1 MDVAPRIE
9 LLGRRRVCR
18 NAVFEVFLDE
28 IVDQRARR
36 VSDYLSVVPL
46 RRDADGVTGV
56 AVLPV
61 RDGKFGLLRAFRHP
75 LGVAEWEIPKGFIDE
90 SERPALAAL
99 RELEEETGY
108 RSAESELLDLGCIA
122 PVPSVIRA
130 RVRLFAALQPGYSGN
145 SADADPGQGGL
156 EFFEPPVAFEMA
168 ARGEIEEPCTLVAM
182 YRLRDSA

>member
-75 LGVAEWEIPKGFIDE
+75 LGAAAWEIPKGFIDE

-108 RSAESELLDLGCIA
+108 RSSERDLRDLGSIA
-122 PVPSVIRA
+122 PVPAVIRA
-130 RVRLFAALQPGYSGN
+130 RVRLFAAVQPVLSGT
-145 SADADPGQGGL
+145 AGDVDPGQGAL
-156 EFFEPPVAFEMA
+156 KYFEPKVAFEMA
-168 ARGEIEEPCTLVAM
+168 NRGEIEEPCTLIAM
-182 YRLRDSA
+182 YRVAESS